1 MFLHNNFKYSV
12 FSAYPPFKLNAFDTT
27 DPCLN
32 IHVTMKYATLRY
44 DMAEVEN
51 GLYTALFSEK

>member
-12 FSAYPPFKLNAFDTT
+12 FSAYPLFKLSAFDTT
-27 DPCLN
+27 DSCLN
-32 IHVTMKYATLRY
+32 IYVTMKYATFRY
-44 DMAEVEN
+44 DMAEIEN